1 MKKILIAPFSKPLN
15 AKQQNAKNYPYWQK
29 LVELLKQKYILT
41 QIVFGNEPKLDVNF
55 HIFNPNLLELEV
67 LLKNN
72 HTWLSVDTYLQH
84 IANFV
89 EKTGIVIWGQSDPL
103 IFGHKENL
111 NLLKDRKYLR
121 ENQYG
126 LWRDCEFKE
135 EVFMQP
141 EVVYNEI
148 IKFLGDTNE

>member
-15 AKQQNAKNYPYWQK
+15 TKKENPKNYPYWQK
-29 LVELLKQKYILT
+29 LIELLKQKYILT
-41 QIVFGNEPKLDVNF
+41 QIVFGNEPKLDTNF
-55 HIFNPNLLELEV
+55 YIYNPKLTELETI
-67 LLKNN
+67 LTNH

-84 IANFV
+84 IANYID
-89 EKTGIVIWGQSDPL
+89 KQGIVIWGQSDPL
-103 IFGHKENL
+103 IFGHRSNL

-126 LWRDCEFKE
+126 LWKDCEYNE
-135 EVFMQP
+135 DVFMQP

-148 IKFLGDTNE
+148 VKFLGDI